1 MEEPK
6 EDGENEDGENEDGEN
21 EDGENEV
28 VSNDE
33 PNEILSELK
42 STALSLMYQLYDVKF
57 KIAAEHA
64 FFDESSIDDLLS
76 MIHKFIYTELTQAM
90 CTHEY
95 IWDDLDCGYEDT
107 ISAQY
112 CKKCGK
118 TI

>member
-6 EDGENEDGENEDGEN
+6 EDGENED
-21 EDGENEV
+21 EV
-28 VSNDE
+28 VPKSE

-64 FFDESSIDDLLS
+64 FFNESSIDDLLS